1 MNLAQLEFRKR
12 LFQRL
17 VAFFQVLQVALL
29 ALLDERED
37 DIYLSAEINLMADA
51 LVEAGELGI
60 KLMQG
65 LYRFSARWQFVDDAH
80 VQVAIN
86 GHGEGARDRG
96 GSHHEDMR
104 WILALAPQF
113 RSLCHTK
120 AVLLVDDGN
129 AQALEHHG
137 VFQYGM
143 GADQNLDIAGGEVGK
158 NLFSFLSFH
167 DARQQFYPDVHALQ
181 ERVDGLEMLLGKDFC
196 RCHHACL
203 ITVVQGDEHGHECH
217 ERLARAYI
225 ALQEA
230 VHLSAAAHVGPD
242 FVHHPFLRSRQFEGQ
257 MVGIEAVEDV
267 GDAVEDIAPVF
278 ASLVAGIP

>member
-1 MNLAQLEFRKR
+1 MNLAQLEFRER

-17 VAFFQVLQVALL
+17 VTFFQVLQVALL

-37 DIYLSAEINLMADA
+37 DIYLSAEINLVADA

-65 LYRFSARWQFVDDAH
+65 LYRLSARWQFINHAH

-86 GHGEGARDRG
+86 GHGEGARDRS

-113 RSLCHTK
+113 GSLCHTK
-120 AVLLVDDGN
+120 AMLLIDDGN
-129 AQALEHHG
+129 AQSLEHHR

-143 GADQNLDIAGGEVGK
+143 GADQNLDIAGSQVGK

-167 DARQQFYPDVHALQ
+167 DAREQFYPDVHALQ
-181 ERVDGLEMLLGKDFC
+181 ESSGW
-196 RCHHACL
+196 
-203 ITVVQGDEHGHECH
+203 
-217 ERLARAYI
+217 
-225 ALQEA
+225 
-230 VHLSAAAHVGPD
+230 S
-242 FVHHPFLRSRQFEGQ
+242 
-257 MVGIEAVEDV
+257 
-267 GDAVEDIAPVF
+267 GDAARQGF
-278 ASLVAGIP
+278 R